1 MDIRRRTP
9 APSITACL
17 CGILVTLAL
26 ILAGCGAQTG
36 GAGLGSAA
44 TSQAGASATS
54 TAPAAPA
61 ATSGAAAG
69 PSTATPSSGAA
80 GQPQLILSAA
90 RFGPADDISLT
101 VRNGARTTIY
111 AEAQFT
117 DCSIIVIERAV
128 ASGWQPINLCAGGNP
143 HPTVT
148 QLASGAQAPLDLAP
162 SAAGSGALAE
172 SSGQWPAG
180 TYRAALT
187 YTTNPSAAFSAGAT
201 IYSPTFVIG

>member
-1 MDIRRRTP
+1 MDMRRRTP
-9 APSITACL
+9 ARSIAACL
-17 CGILVTLAL
+17 CGILTTLAL
-26 ILAGCGAQTG
+26 LLAGCGAQTG

-54 TAPAAPA
+54 AAPT

-90 RFGPADDISLT
+90 RFGPEDDINLT

-111 AEAQFT
+111 AETQFT

-148 QLASGAQAPLDLAP
+148 QLAPGAQAPLDLAP
-162 SAAGSGALAE
+162 SAAGSGTLAG

-187 YTTNPSAAFSAGAT
+187 YTTNPGAAFSAGVT
-201 IYSPTFVIG
+201 IYSPTFVVG

>member
-9 APSITACL
+9 PRSITAYL
-17 CGILVTLAL
+17 CGVLMALAL
-26 ILAGCGAQTG
+26 LLAGCGAQAG
-36 GAGLGSAA
+36 GLGSAA
-44 TSQAGASATS
+44 TTSAS
-54 TAPAAPA
+54 APAASTATAAPTGA
-61 ATSGAAAG
+61 ATGS
-69 PSTATPSSGAA
+69 STATPSGRAA
-80 GQPQLILSAA
+80 GQPQVILSAA

-101 VRNGARTTIY
+101 VRNGAGTTIY

-143 HPTVT
+143 HPTLT
-148 QLASGAQAPLDLAP
+148 QLAPGAQAPLDLAP
-162 SAAGSGALAE
+162 SAAGSGALAG

-187 YTTNPSAAFSAGAT
+187 YTTSPTAAFSAGAT
-201 IYSPTFVIG
+201 VYSPTFVVG